1 MSKVYDKGTRSIIN
15 ISDELYYF
23 NLLLTW
29 VFASVILSVYA
40 IGVIDHTVERR
51 QPTVRTDSAQESWW
65 F

>member
-40 IGVIDHTVERR
+40 IGVSDHTVERI
-51 QPTVRTDSAQESWW
+51 QPTIRTDSAQESWW